1 MRGQAVMPYGLRP
14 MAEVDLDQ
22 VASMEREAF
31 PSLWPPTRYPRELK
45 NKMAEYAVCVRDG
58 EYVTLPPRPER
69 KGLFGLFGKRNKPQL
84 PVQAQLLVGFVG
96 LWYMAGEAHMVSIA
110 VREAYRRQGLGELLL
125 IGALEMA
132 MSREVQVV
140 TLEVRISNAVAITL
154 YEKYGFSVV
163 GIRRG
168 YYSDNVEDATIMTT
182 DKLNSD
188 EYHALL
194 MERIVSFSERYGETT
209 REYLG

>member
-1 MRGQAVMPYGLRP
+1 MR
-14 MAEVDLDQ
+14 
-22 VASMEREAF
+22 
-31 PSLWPPTRYPRELK
+31 
-45 NKMAEYAVCVRDG
+45 
-58 EYVTLPPRPER
+58 
-69 KGLFGLFGKRNKPQL
+69 
-84 PVQAQLLVGFVG
+84 
-96 LWYMAGEAHMVSIA
+96 
-110 VREAYRRQGLGELLL
+110 
-125 IGALEMA
+125 
-132 MSREVQVV
+132 REVQVV

-194 MERIVSFSERYGETT
+194 MERIASFSERYGETT